1 MTCLRR
7 LLTPPVLTAILA
19 GCGDFTSPGIDGRWA
34 STGIELVGEPRTATL
49 RLACAT
55 PARLT
60 HGLLPDSAG
69 SIRFSTPMQFQ
80 LGIAPLVYQVD
91 FLGHLAADTLVA
103 TVTRRL
109 DSGAS
114 VVQTYTMLRNGD
126 AGWDRI
132 GCIQ

>member
-7 LLTPPVLTAILA
+7 LLTAAVLTAILG
-19 GCGDFTSPGIDGRWA
+19 GCGDFTGPGISGRWA
-34 STGIELVGEPRTATL
+34 SPGIELVGEPRAATL

-55 PARLT
+55 AARLT

-69 SIRFSTPMQFQ
+69 SIRFSTAMEFQ
-80 LGIAPLVYQVD
+80 LGLAPIVYHVD

-109 DSGAS
+109 DSGTS
-114 VVQTYTMLRNGD
+114 VVQTYTMLRNAD